1 MADEKSTEPGPA
13 EAPTAAEPEEATSKA
28 RFGFKLLDEAKR
40 AKEQAQA
47 KASGL
52 ASKAGELTNQAT
64 SRASELTNQATSRAG
79 ELRGQAAAK
88 VGEVK
93 DQVSARTAEIKDAG
107 FAKLLETVDDFN
119 ASLPVLR
126 EAGYALSNVD
136 IQIGLPPKIV
146 AGFSVSSAVTGE
158 RVEALLQEH
167 AEKKFTVLLM
177 KALYQAWRLQTK
189 IKIVGL
195 QPKGLQVEIGLTPTV
210 TAIFGKP

>member
-1 MADEKSTEPGPA
+1 MSDEKNTEPGAA
-13 EAPTAAEPEEATSKA
+13 EAPALAVPEEAAARA
-28 RFGFKLLDEAKR
+28 RFGSRLLDEAKK

-52 ASKAGELTNQAT
+52 ASKANELTNQAT
-64 SRASELTNQATSRAG
+64 TRAG
-79 ELRGQAAAK
+79 ELKDQAAAK
-88 VGEVK
+88 AGEVK
-93 DQVSARTAEIKDAG
+93 DQVSARAGEIKDAG
-107 FAKLLETVDDFN
+107 FAKLLETLDDFN

-126 EAGYALSNVD
+126 EAGYSLASVD

-146 AGFSVSSAVTGE
+146 AGFSVSAAVTDE

-177 KALYQAWRLQTK
+177 KSLYQAWRVQTK

-210 TAIFGKP
+210 TVMFAKA